1 MRSVIE
7 EIANAEQQAE
17 EIRQNA
23 ALQARERTLQ
33 AKEDAQKALSRLES
47 EARETLQAEQEK
59 AKLEGERLSSDMLAQ
74 LEQEADALCA
84 NANTRLDKAVSY
96 LVDKVTKTAWNSAT
110 SRNAKRLPFAVI
122 R

>member
-23 ALQARERTLQ
+23 AVQARERTLQ
-33 AKEDAQKALSRLES
+33 AKEDAQKALSQLES

-74 LEQEADALCA
+74 LEQEADILCA
-84 NANTRLDKAVSY
+84 NANSRLDKAVSY
-96 LVDKVTKTAWNSAT
+96 LVDKVTKTA
-110 SRNAKRLPFAVI
+110 
-122 R
+122 

>member
-33 AKEDAQKALSRLES
+33 AKEDAQKALSRLEE
-47 EARETLQAEQEK
+47 EARETLQAELDK
-59 AKLEGERLSSDMLAQ
+59 AKLEGERLSGNMLAQ
-74 LEQEADALCA
+74 LEREADALCSSA
-84 NANTRLDKAVSY
+84 NARLDKAVSY
-96 LVDKVTKTAWNSAT
+96 LVDKVTKTA
-110 SRNAKRLPFAVI
+110 
-122 R
+122 

>member
-33 AKEDAQKALSRLES
+33 AKDDAQKALSRLEE
-47 EARETLQAEQEK
+47 EARETLQAELDK
-59 AKLEGERLSSDMLAQ
+59 AKLEGERLSGTMLAQ
-74 LEQEADALCA
+74 LEQEADALCSG
-84 NANTRLDKAVSY
+84 ANTRLDKAVSY
-96 LVDKVTKTAWNSAT
+96 LVDKVTKTA
-110 SRNAKRLPFAVI
+110 
-122 R
+122 

>member
-33 AKEDAQKALSRLES
+33 AKEDAKKALSQLEN

-96 LVDKVTKTAWNSAT
+96 LVDKVTKTA
-110 SRNAKRLPFAVI
+110 
-122 R
+122 

>member
-33 AKEDAQKALSRLES
+33 AKEDAQKALSRLEE
-47 EARETLQAEQEK
+47 EARETLQAELDK
-59 AKLEGERLSSDMLAQ
+59 AKLEGERLSGNMLAQ
-74 LEQEADALCA
+74 LEQEADALCKSA
-84 NANTRLDKAVSY
+84 NERLDKAVSY
-96 LVDKVTKTAWNSAT
+96 LVDKVTKTA
-110 SRNAKRLPFAVI
+110 
-122 R
+122 

>member
-33 AKEDAQKALSRLES
+33 AKEDAQKALSQLES

-84 NANTRLDKAVSY
+84 NATTRLDKAVSY
-96 LVDKVTKTAWNSAT
+96 LVDKVTKTA
-110 SRNAKRLPFAVI
+110 
-122 R
+122 

>member
-23 ALQARERTLQ
+23 AIQARERTLQ
-33 AKEDAQKALSRLES
+33 AKEDAQKALSRLEE
-47 EARETLQAEQEK
+47 EARETLQAELDK
-59 AKLEGERLSSDMLAQ
+59 AKLEGERLSGNMLAQ
-74 LEQEADALCA
+74 LEQEADALCS

-96 LVDKVTKTAWNSAT
+96 LVDKVTKTA
-110 SRNAKRLPFAVI
+110 
-122 R
+122 